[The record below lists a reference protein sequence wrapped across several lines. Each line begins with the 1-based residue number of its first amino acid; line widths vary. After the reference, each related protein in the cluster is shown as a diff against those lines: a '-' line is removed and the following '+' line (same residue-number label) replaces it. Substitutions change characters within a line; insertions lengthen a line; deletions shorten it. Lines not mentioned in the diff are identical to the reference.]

1 LADYPSVFSGR
12 KIRFFDPHERYFKNG
27 ISSHTWNLDRRAE
40 DIKRLEDQF
49 APFAQ
54 PLFGINEDILHGT
67 QKFQGTLFRFP
78 LRAEDV
84 QSELCRTTYDVQ
96 KVRQLFASLQM
107 DAHMLLLFLNHVTTI
122 EFYEKIP
129 DTEHP
134 TKTATIRLKASV
146 EQTVTSRR
154 KEFLQE
160 IEERR
165 KDDSEYKK
173 MSYPMTTELLQEE
186 GHLTTQDWVISQLY
200 GDADDSEELS
210 TFSDDLH
217 LLPWAGV
224 AVPVNSTT
232 HLSAVCSEKPSGH
245 VFCFLPLPLGVESPT
260 GLRVHLH
267 GYFAVDSN
275 RRHLKERTG
284 EQLDE
289 TITDRDLLW
298 NEYLISKLLPKA
310 LGNLA
315 LYLVEQN
322 NDDSDVVA
330 KRDAIFHMIPQL
342 DEVKGQWKP
351 LATAFLEE
359 LPRMPVF
366 YSPVNGGQ
374 FLSSS
379 KALFDD
385 IEDNTPIT
393 EVIRRLLHQNGT
405 NLVSVPGFILNQLGP
420 VAERVTA
427 SLVCTALRNTEGAL
441 SLMDEDRTTLLEYL
455 VDNLEDMT
463 EIVGTRLVALA
474 DGSWIEFTRSSDG
487 GSIFV
492 DSTDH
497 PRSLLP
503 GLHRV
508 FVRNNL
514 VDICR
519 KIISATDNGKH
530 TVHITIICAPFVV

>member
-1 LADYPSVFSGR
+1 MADYPSVFSGR
-12 KIRFFDPHERYFKNG
+12 KFRFFDPHERYFKIDNLY
-27 ISSHTWNLDRRAE
+27 ISSRTWNLDRHAE
-40 DIKRLEDQF
+40 DIRRLEDQF

-54 PLFGINEDILHGT
+54 PLFDINEDIGLLHGT

-129 DTEHP
+129 DTDHP

-146 EQTVTSRR
+146 EQTVTSKRS
-154 KEFLQE
+154 EFLQE
-160 IEERR
+160 IEKRC
-165 KDDSEYKK
+165 KDSSKYKPVS

-186 GHLTTQDWVISQLY
+186 EGHLTTQDCVISQLY
-200 GDADDSEELS
+200 GNEDDSEELS

-217 LLPWAGV
+217 LLPWAGL

-359 LPRMPVF
+359 LPRLPVF
-366 YSPVNGGQ
+366 YSPVDGGQ

-379 KALFDD
+379 KTLFDD

-393 EVIRRLLHQNGT
+393 ELIRRLLHQNGT

-441 SLMDEDRTTLLEYL
+441 SLMDEDRWY
-455 VDNLEDMT
+455 
-463 EIVGTRLVALA
+463 
-474 DGSWIEFTRSSDG
+474 SS
-487 GSIFV
+487 
-492 DSTDH
+492 
-497 PRSLLP
+497 
-503 GLHRV
+503 RV
-508 FVRNNL
+508 
-514 VDICR
+514 
-519 KIISATDNGKH
+519 
-530 TVHITIICAPFVV
+530 